1 MFRGLRKVKEN
12 IWVLKLFV
20 PIPYHPIL
28 GVITDNLFVNF
39 INQKFILIFLKLY
52 LKRLNF
58 FNYEAIIYYPMIYPV
73 IRSLK
78 FDKIHFHI
86 VDDWQG
92 FNGIPKT
99 MLQMTK
105 KLASHADSVI
115 VSSSNLMKKYKNIT
129 RTLSY

>member
-1 MFRGLRKVKEN
+1 M
-12 IWVLKLFV
+12 
-20 PIPYHPIL
+20 

-92 FNGIPKT
+92 FNDSKNNVT
-99 MLQMTK
+99 NDK
-105 KLASHADSVI
+105 KISKSC
-115 VSSSNLMKKYKNIT
+115 
-129 RTLSY
+129 R